1 MHGIPVIPYGTEGR
15 GAVIAVRSLQC
26 AVFPAKNIEVVRTA
40 PEVEQALDALI
51 FVFDS
56 CTFDDNRKS
65 GARFHLPQQRRAARI
80 KCQHTDV
87 RRYAVRVPGP
97 HAERGSTSPYGAAAR
112 GRTALILQDRRSL
125 PGSFRGAQLRKAENA
140 APPAASGTA
149 AKSSGVFSP
158 QPREIR
164 RSQSLRRDKAAS
176 GLIRT
181 ARRISHTA
189 PGTRPA
195 RLSPARRSAR
205 SSDAPPAPS
214 WISSLR
220 AGTGV

>member
-1 MHGIPVIPYGTEGR
+1 MQPFFSLNRKKISNTLLVIVHGIPVIPYGTEGR

-97 HAERGSTSPYGAAAR
+97 HAERGAHHH
-112 GRTALILQDRRSL
+112 TA
-125 PGSFRGAQLRKAENA
+125 
-140 APPAASGTA
+140 
-149 AKSSGVFSP
+149 
-158 QPREIR
+158 QPRV
-164 RSQSLRRDKAAS
+164 
-176 GLIRT
+176 
-181 ARRISHTA
+181 
-189 PGTRPA
+189 
-195 RLSPARRSAR
+195 
-205 SSDAPPAPS
+205 
-214 WISSLR
+214 
-220 AGTGV
+220 GVPL